1 MLDHDHGVAEI
12 AQALEGLE
20 QTRVVALVQAD
31 GGLVEHVKHAGEA
44 AADLRSQPNAL
55 ALAAGQCAGRA
66 GEREIVE
73 ADIDQELQPFA
84 DFLEH
89 PHANFILLGVKVL
102 GQLGEPGAG
111 ALHAQLGHL
120 GDMLGRDLDA
130 KRFRLEPGAVA
141 GRAGHVGEI
150 FQQVL
155 ARPLAF
161 GLLEAALE
169 IGDHALERLLGGV
182 AAQAVVIDEFDVVLA
197 RAVQDRVLRFLRQV
211 LPFDVEREAE
221 MFGQRVERLDVIG
234 RA

>member
-1 MLDHDHGVAEI
+1 M
-12 AQALEGLE
+12 
-20 QTRVVALVQAD
+20 QAD
-31 GGLVEHVKHAGEA
+31 GGLVENIEHAGEA
-44 AADLRSQPNAL
+44 AADLRGQPDAL

-73 ADIDQELQPFA
+73 PDIDQELQPFA

-89 PHANFILLGVKVL
+89 PHADFILLGVKVL
-102 GQLGEPGAG
+102 GQFGEPGAG

-130 KRFRLEPGAVA
+130 ERFRLEPGAVA
-141 GRAGHVGEI
+141 GGAGHVGEI

-197 RAVQDRVLRFLRQV
+197 
-211 LPFDVEREAE
+211 
-221 MFGQRVERLDVIG
+221 
-234 RA
+234 